1 MKHLLTLLCV
11 LCCLML
17 TSCHDS
23 RNSRKPSLPIE
34 VKISEEPGEVVL
46 NIRNQSAKDDLSC
59 SLYVNNEDGTK
70 QEGWTFTILPR
81 RTKEIGTQET
91 GWHFSSGD
99 KITICAEGY
108 ENYEFTIK

>member
-1 MKHLLTLLCV
+1 MKHLLTLLCF

-34 VKISEEPGEVVL
+34 VKINEEPGEVVL
-46 NIRNQSAKDDLSC
+46 NIRNQSTEDDLSC
-59 SLYVNNEDGTK
+59 SLYVNNGDGTK
-70 QEGWTFTILPR
+70 QGSWTFTILPR
-81 RTKEIGTQET
+81 RTKEIGKQET
-91 GWHFSSGD
+91 GWYFSSGD

-108 ENYEFTIK
+108 ENYECTIK